1 MLISIRRIGN
11 SLGIIIPRPVLEQAG
26 LETEVDVSFE
36 DGALVL
42 RKPSRP
48 VRQGWAAASAKI
60 AADGD
65 DTLVMPSFGNEG
77 DAELIW

>member
-11 SLGIIIPRPVLEQAG
+11 SLGVIIPRPVLEQAG
-26 LETEVDVSFE
+26 LETEVDVSVE

-65 DTLVMPSFGNEG
+65 DALVMPSFGNEG